1 MSRTISDEDE
11 VQLPRRGLGEVVV
24 TMGDIRS
31 VIRQGG
37 FSPDELYGA
46 SFMKTWR
53 EDENAIEKIMSKVD
67 HDRAQEGTAAAPPAA
82 SPAEV
87 KAGGKAEKPEPAEK
101 ELSPYLNPA
110 INKMIKL
117 D

>member
-37 FSPDELYGA
+37 FSPDELYGT

-67 HDRAQEGTAAAPPAA
+67 HDRAQEGTAATPPPAEA
-82 SPAEV
+82 VAE
-87 KAGGKAEKPEPAEK
+87 KKPEPAEK
-101 ELSPYLNPA
+101 ELSPYLNPV
-110 INKMIKL
+110 INKFIKL